1 MSYQPSEDEIKHR
14 RNVYLERSD
23 IYVLPDRWETYT
35 AEQKSEWSTFRQAL
49 RDIPS
54 QAGYPTVI
62 DWPQSPVNLNVEV
75 PEGWPPE
82 WV

>member
-23 IYVLPDRWETYT
+23 IYVLPDRWEAYT
-35 AEQKSEWSTFRQAL
+35 AQQKSQWTSFRQAL

-54 QAGYPTVI
+54 QVGYPTVI